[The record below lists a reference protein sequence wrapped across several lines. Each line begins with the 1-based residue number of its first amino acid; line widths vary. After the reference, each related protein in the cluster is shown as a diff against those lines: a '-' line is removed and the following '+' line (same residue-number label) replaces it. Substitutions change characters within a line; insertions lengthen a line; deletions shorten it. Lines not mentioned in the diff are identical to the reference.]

1 MLSGENR
8 GKACRVLEDLDAW
21 RNLEC
26 GDSEITQEE
35 LSRFSVAEAGG
46 GVASLWLIH
55 ASSEDMG

>member
-1 MLSGENR
+1 M
-8 GKACRVLEDLDAW
+8 LEDPDAW